1 MAQGSA
7 TYRAASA
14 RLRNAARWLLIQWRQ
29 STESEFLHHLRS
41 YLLYLCNCIPYMMSY
56 AYSHDAGIGVIRHS
70 LLITYPI
77 EHAVSE
83 RHETVASRPNKGD
96 ANDQEAARR

>member
-1 MAQGSA
+1 
-7 TYRAASA
+7 
-14 RLRNAARWLLIQWRQ
+14 
-29 STESEFLHHLRS
+29 
-41 YLLYLCNCIPYMMSY
+41 MMSY

-83 RHETVASRPNKGD
+83 RHETVASRPNKGG